1 MAYDYQTQ
9 RAAVFT
15 EGGQRLF
22 LAIRDKTQNLMKV
35 AGAAR
40 MQEMIAANS
49 GDSWDMLAS
58 VDRLV
63 ELGEIRELTGS
74 DVAGQFRVFVRSR
87 DDH

>member
-9 RAAVFT
+9 RATVFT

-22 LAIRDKTQNLMKV
+22 MAIRDKTQNLMKV

-40 MQEMIAANS
+40 MQEMIAGNS
-49 GDSWDMLAS
+49 GDSWDMLAC